1 MLLFITFSLYLQIR
15 LKSLH
20 KHIYKVR
27 KYHVQ
32 RRTGTTHKGSIDRWC
47 AD

>member
-1 MLLFITFSLYLQIR
+1 MLLFFTFSLYLQIR
-15 LKSLH
+15 LK
-20 KHIYKVR
+20 IITQTIVR